1 MAEHD
6 SGYKLLFSHP
16 RMVEELLRGFVHE
29 PWVADLDF
37 STLERT
43 GASFTS
49 DDLRERHSDMVWR
62 LRWEDGERGWFYV
75 YLLLE
80 FQSTPDPFMAVRLL
94 GYVALLLAGLVRTG
108 VATPTQGLPAVLP
121 LVLYNGKRTWK
132 APADLSSL
140 FRAVPPGCGRYLP
153 QLTYLL
159 VDENRLLPEAV
170 SLPGNRVATLFRLEA
185 STPADL
191 PALTAE
197 LAALLPP
204 GEEPELRRDF
214 TSWLIHLLRRM
225 RPGVTNSGGRQAG
238 GDRHVGRDPDRV
250 DEWCD
255 GEGMAQ
261 RAPGGP
267 GGRDADTPP
276 RTVGTALRDGTA
288 PGPPTGGGDP
298 IRPGARRVG
307 RPRPGRQVA
316 RGDGARV
323 GISGARF
330 WTALLP
336 LSSVQLLAAKASYG
350 ALSDWRDVFRHSS

>member
-37 STLERT
+37 GTLERT

-62 LRWEDGERGWFYV
+62 LLWQGGERGWFYV

-108 VATPTQGLPAVLP
+108 VATPTEGLPAVLP
-121 LVLYNGKRTWK
+121 LVLYNGKRSWK

-225 RPGVTNSGGRQAG
+225 RPGVTIPEVGKLEEIAMLEETLTEWMNGATERGRREGRQEG
-238 GDRHVGRDPDRV
+238 QV
-250 DEWCD
+250 
-255 GEGMAQ
+255 EGM
-261 RAPGGP
+261 RKLLLGLLEK
-267 GGRDADTPP
+267 RFE
-276 RTVGTALRDGTA
+276 TVPLQVR
-288 PGPPTGGGDP
+288 
-298 IRPGARRVG
+298 RRVEAIQSAQKLEELAG
-307 RPRPGRQVA
+307 RVLVA
-316 RGDGARV
+316 GSFEEMGL
-323 GISGARF
+323 G
-330 WTALLP
+330 
-336 LSSVQLLAAKASYG
+336 
-350 ALSDWRDVFRHSS
+350 